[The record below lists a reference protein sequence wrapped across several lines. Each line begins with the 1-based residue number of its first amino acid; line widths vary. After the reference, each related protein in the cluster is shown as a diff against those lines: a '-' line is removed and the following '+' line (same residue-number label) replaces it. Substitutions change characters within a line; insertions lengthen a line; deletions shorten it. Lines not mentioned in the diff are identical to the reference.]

1 MSEPKPDPKVNQF
14 HGLSTLR
21 AKEKATQG
29 KSEQAKALEKYLQKY
44 GEIKNAGRH

>member
-21 AKEKATQG
+21 AKEKLSQG
-29 KSEQAKALEKYLQKY
+29 KSEQAIALEKYLQKY
-44 GEIKNAGRH
+44 GNDKDAGV